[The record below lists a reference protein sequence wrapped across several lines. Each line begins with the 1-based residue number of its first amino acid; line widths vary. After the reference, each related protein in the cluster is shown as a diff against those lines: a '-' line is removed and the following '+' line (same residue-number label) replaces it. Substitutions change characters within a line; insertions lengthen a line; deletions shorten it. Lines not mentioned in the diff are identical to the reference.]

1 MNKVLSKRRLSVI
14 ILVAAAFF
22 VSAACKKNANT
33 GNTTTSNTGVTTT
46 TTGGGVTGGG
56 ATASSPTSALRAYY
70 DAAMRKDI
78 TTAKKYLSTGTMR
91 MMEEGARRMGK
102 TVDQAFEEGAQ
113 QTPTTAMPEF
123 SNEKVTGDTATVD
136 IKAQG
141 MTITM
146 PMVKEGGEWKIAMDK
161 MLEDLR
167 SAGGSG
173 GATTTNTP
181 QSQPEGGDDEDD
193 HGGHDEK

>member
-1 MNKVLSKRRLSVI
+1 MSKVLSKGRLSVI
-14 ILVAAAFF
+14 ILVAAAFML
-22 VSAACKKNANT
+22 SAACKKSANT
-33 GNTTTSNTGVTTT
+33 STTTTNAGGTTTTT

-56 ATASSPTSALRAYY
+56 AAASSPTAALRAYY
-70 DAAMRKDI
+70 QAAMNKDI
-78 TTAKKYLSTGTMR
+78 ATAKKYLSSGTMR
-91 MMEEGARRMGK
+91 MMEDGARRMGK

-161 MLEDLR
+161 MIEDMR
-167 SAGGSG
+167 GSMGGG
-173 GATTTNTP
+173 TTTQT
-181 QSQPEGGDDEDD
+181 QPGGGDDEDD
-193 HGGHDEK
+193 HGGGHEEK